1 MNTFSY
7 LCHVVGE
14 YPERAQRYHTSTI
27 KRLKA
32 FAIAIHIPVI
42 LWGVTGYVIAGQV
55 FKLNDQLAT
64 VIALFCSG
72 LVYLVERLVLSVPKV
87 WFVNIGR
94 VVIGVVIAVIGAS
107 TVDLVIFDREIA
119 QQLKRSGE
127 MRIGKEFA
135 HAIAVQQE
143 RAVQSKADWFSA
155 QEAANCEANGTC
167 GSKVRSV
174 GPVYRQLARQAEL
187 LRSEYAAAQAKL
199 DRIGQQQ
206 QEALTD
212 WRKSDDA
219 TTEAGLLAR
228 IQALHQYV
236 MANTAALVAWLL
248 FFSLVLFFESMVV
261 MVKLVFGETV
271 DDRIDMI
278 REQASQ
284 FKASA
289 YLEAMTSPMANT
301 RRILEQTYA

>member
-1 MNTFSY
+1 MNICSY

-55 FKLNDQLAT
+55 FRLDDQLAT
-64 VIALFCSG
+64 VIALFCAG

-94 VVIGVVIAVIGAS
+94 VVIGVVIAIIGAS

-127 MRIGKEFA
+127 LRIRKEFA
-135 HAIAVQQE
+135 QAIAVQQE
-143 RAVQSKADWFSA
+143 RVVQSKDDWFNA

-187 LRSEYAAAQAKL
+187 LRSEYTAAQAKL

-206 QEALTD
+206 QEALAD

-219 TTEAGLLAR
+219 TAEAGLLSR
-228 IQALHQYV
+228 IEALHQYV
-236 MANTAALVAWLL
+236 MANTAAMVAWVL
-248 FFSLVLFFESMVV
+248 FFSLVLFFELMVV

-271 DDRIDMI
+271 DDRIDMM

-289 YLEAMTSPMANT
+289 YLEAMTSPVAGT
-301 RRILEQTYA
+301 RLILEQTYA